1 MRENSSVVQFVYYMC
16 REYGFDVSVKSD
28 YTYVAIERSINICSL
43 KSLKEESRGIMKR
56 TWENN
61 IKN

>member
-1 MRENSSVVQFVYYMC
+1 MC

-28 YTYVAIERSINICSL
+28 YTYFAIRRSINICSPKPL
-43 KSLKEESRGIMKR
+43 REESRGIMKR
-56 TWENN
+56 IWENN